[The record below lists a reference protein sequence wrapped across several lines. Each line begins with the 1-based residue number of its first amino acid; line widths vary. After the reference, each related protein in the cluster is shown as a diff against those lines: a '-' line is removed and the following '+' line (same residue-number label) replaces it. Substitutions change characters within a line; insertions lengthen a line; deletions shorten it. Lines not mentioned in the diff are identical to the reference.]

1 MNLLYV
7 PVFALEARRGVDVVV
22 LVQRWS
28 RNQLATQEIIHR
40 FGVKAS
46 DATSTHAASC
56 LESAVN
62 QAAAS
67 TSQAGGGVDPSAA
80 SGSPKADSDGK
91 GTPGTGTDSGDNA
104 SGSRSPSHKRR
115 SKRKHKPKLTHQ
127 MSSLN
132 MALLDKGTKSLGGGA
147 SVNTAQTIEEQLRA
161 MGVDDIDSF
170 RIASTPSPEGN
181 DAEAAAATT
190 SPTSN
195 AARRRR
201 SVSPPHHGQPSS
213 PVAFS
218 APLPRSTLYAAHADL
233 ATSPQPSSPVDAS
246 QRQGRNGL
254 KPIRGATQATPEAT
268 SPTASAGQRQAT
280 ASSKRRGRRLSST
293 EAAME
298 ASGGQFAQYLRDV
311 QVLENKAKAITRRA
325 LLDKSVSMVLAR
337 CGSVFTRLCAGKR
350 FAMARWPLISRW
362 QKYASWRRYSLA
374 SVGPRITSPSAP
386 SSKSSR
392 TTCLASWLTRHLLT
406 ACLPCL
412 IPCVS
417 PSVLSVLCALPVLC

>member
-1 MNLLYV
+1 M
-7 PVFALEARRGVDVVV
+7 
-22 LVQRWS
+22 
-28 RNQLATQEIIHR
+28 
-40 FGVKAS
+40 
-46 DATSTHAASC
+46 
-56 LESAVN
+56 
-62 QAAAS
+62 
-67 TSQAGGGVDPSAA
+67 
-80 SGSPKADSDGK
+80 
-91 GTPGTGTDSGDNA
+91 
-104 SGSRSPSHKRR
+104 
-115 SKRKHKPKLTHQ
+115 
-127 MSSLN
+127 
-132 MALLDKGTKSLGGGA
+132 
-147 SVNTAQTIEEQLRA
+147 NTAQTIEEQLRA

-181 DAEAAAATT
+181 GAEAAAATT